1 MFPAEVSKY
10 ESTYSGEWDDNLCI
24 TQLLYSTSKF
34 AILKNVPTL
43 FSAVAALRVLFVL
56 SPLLFVCEKHYNHY
70 HPLLS
75 HCSLLFF
82 F

>member
-34 AILKNVPTL
+34 SILKTL
-43 FSAVAALRVLFVL
+43 FSAVAALRVLFIL
-56 SPLLFVCEKHYNHY
+56 SPLLFVCEKT
-70 HPLLS
+70 L
-75 HCSLLFF
+75 
-82 F
+82 